1 MTSLYPRQARPRSP
15 RRQPPARQPRTRAPR
30 RDEPWAS
37 PRPGWTRVWRHHH
50 PGPAAEFSRIT
61 RARLPVFCELIDLLQ
76 QSDVHIAACI
86 VDLGN
91 GTDPF
96 AVDEPQWLAHALVT
110 AKLLVGII
118 NKRELAGVLLDQIS
132 TPRGCAFDD
141 SARHGE
147 HQDASNVAGVSG
159 LRGLNEQRRRPTRR
173 HRGGSRRLCMWSYG
187 DSNPR
192 PLACHQQAGRPPEYI
207 RAGHRPE
214 QCTGVRRCP
223 PRLRYFRAVLLA
235 SRHALAAG
243 CLSPLNSR
251 CRDCA
256 EPTWTCREVDL
267 NAPHHGRTCA
277 AARPRV
283 AA

>member
-1 MTSLYPRQARPRSP
+1 MPSDASAQKRTAEVQGSSECHPASARATMTSLYPRQARPRSP

-37 PRPGWTRVWRHHH
+37 PRPGWTRVGRHHH

-86 VDLGN
+86 VDRDN

-96 AVDEPQWLAHALVT
+96 AVDEPQWLAHARVT

-118 NKRELAGVLLDQIS
+118 NKRELAGVLLDHIS

-141 SARHGE
+141 SARHDE

-159 LRGLNEQRRRPTRR
+159 LRGLNEQRRPPTRR
-173 HRGGSRRLCMWSYG
+173 HRGGSRRSPVR
-187 DSNPR
+187 S
-192 PLACHQQAGRPPEYI
+192 GRPCQQPDI
-207 RAGHRPE
+207 PQGQDRLT
-214 QCTGVRRCP
+214 TG
-223 PRLRYFRAVLLA
+223 
-235 SRHALAAG
+235 
-243 CLSPLNSR
+243 
-251 CRDCA
+251 CR
-256 EPTWTCREVDL
+256 V
-267 NAPHHGRTCA
+267 
-277 AARPRV
+277 
-283 AA
+283 